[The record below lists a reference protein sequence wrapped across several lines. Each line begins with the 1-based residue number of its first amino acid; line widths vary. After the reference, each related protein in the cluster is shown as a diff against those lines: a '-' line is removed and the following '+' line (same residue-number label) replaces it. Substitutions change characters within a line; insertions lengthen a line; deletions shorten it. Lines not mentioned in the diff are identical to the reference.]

1 MDLQIKNKLIAV
13 GGATAG
19 LGRAIAEQLL
29 AEGAQVI
36 GIARSHDQLQAMAE
50 QWDGRFEGFRA
61 DFTDNEDVDRLI
73 KKLDESAVY
82 GICFNAGG
90 PPPKPLLE
98 TDMEAWDAAYQLT
111 LRWKIK
117 LAKSLLPGML
127 QRQAGRMVFVE
138 SVSIKQPINNL
149 VLSNAFRAAVAGFVR
164 SLANENGGQGVTF
177 NIVAPGYHATH
188 RITAVLQ
195 QAADLQ
201 GISLQEAEAQ
211 FVEQVPV
218 GALGEPADLASLVAW
233 LMSSNSRYLTGQTIT
248 VDGGLVRHITG

>member
-13 GGATAG
+13 GGVTSG
-19 LGRAIAEQLL
+19 LGRAIAEHLL

-36 GIARSHDQLQAMAE
+36 GIARSHDRLQAMTE

-61 DFTDNEDVDRLI
+61 DFTVEDDLDRLI

-82 GICFNAGG
+82 GVCFNAGG
-90 PPPKPLLE
+90 PPPMPVLE

-117 LAKSLLPGML
+117 LAKAILPGML
-127 QRQAGRMVFVE
+127 QRQSGRMVFLE
-138 SVSIKQPINNL
+138 SVSIKQPIDNL
-149 VLSNAFRAAVAGFVR
+149 VLSNSFRAAVAGFVR
-164 SLANENGGQGVTF
+164 SLANENGGQGVTY

-188 RITAVLQ
+188 RITAVLE
-195 QAADLQ
+195 QAAALQ
-201 GISLQEAEAQ
+201 GISLTEAETR

-218 GALGEPADLASLVAW
+218 GALGEPGDLASLVAW
-233 LMSSNSRYLTGQTIT
+233 LMSSSSRYITGQTIT
-248 VDGGLVRHITG
+248 VDGGLVKHITG